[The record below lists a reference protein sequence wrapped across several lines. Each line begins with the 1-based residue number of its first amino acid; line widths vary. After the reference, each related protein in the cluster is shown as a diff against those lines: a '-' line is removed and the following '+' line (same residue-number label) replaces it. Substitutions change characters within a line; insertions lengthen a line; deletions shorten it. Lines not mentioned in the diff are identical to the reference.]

1 MRDDTTVR
9 ISITDTGPGISIE
22 NQEKIFDKFH
32 QLDGSITRKGEG
44 TGLGL
49 AICRQLADLLAA
61 SIHLESAPGEGSVF
75 SLDLPV
81 NLKILKDAESEDSDT
96 IEE

>member
-9 ISITDTGPGISIE
+9 ISVTDTGPGISQE
-22 NQEKIFDKFH
+22 DQEKIFDKFH

-49 AICRQLADLLAA
+49 AICKQLADLLAA
-61 SIHLESAPGEGSVF
+61 SIHLESTPGAGSTF
-75 SLDLPV
+75 SLNLPV
-81 NLKILKDAESEDSDT
+81 NLKILQDAKDETSESAEN
-96 IEE
+96 

>member
-1 MRDDTTVR
+1 MPLS
-9 ISITDTGPGISIE
+9 ISITDTGPGISKE
-22 NQEKIFDKFH
+22 DQEKIFEKFH

-49 AICRQLADLLAA
+49 AICQQLADLLAA
-61 SIHLESAPGEGSVF
+61 SIDLESAPGEGSTF

-81 NLKILKDAESEDSDT
+81 NLKILRDEGDEAPGDAES
-96 IEE
+96 